1 MHWLIK
7 KIPFLTPRI
16 HSVLVSRLGH
26 RVEELQQYRRQVRN
40 LLDFRMDHA
49 GQWWNADRSSDVIR
63 FFRSFQDFRRFQST
77 STRVFSCFPLQL
89 GKKISFT
96 ILHVLDQVQ
105 RNQRLASEGIE
116 GNKADRWRD
125 SWLLCCEIVVPFDGT
140 VCQQIDDPFF
150 VFFFS
155 SFDLMKSFDLI
166 DMICARSSL
175 IDCLRRFVAN
185 WGEPAKLAFSSEDC
199 HIIHGIIMDYLDKNR
214 WKSINNNNDPHGI
227 SFLSPIF
234 WDFWASP
241 STESTSPSLLQVSA
255 VSVAA

>member
-49 GQWWNADRSSDVIR
+49 GQWWNADRSSDSSEASRISEG
-63 FFRSFQDFRRFQST
+63 FRAHPH
-77 STRVFSCFPLQL
+77 VFSHVFHSNW
-89 GKKISFT
+89 GKKS
-96 ILHVLDQVQ
+96 
-105 RNQRLASEGIE
+105 AS
-116 GNKADRWRD
+116 
-125 SWLLCCEIVVPFDGT
+125 
-140 VCQQIDDPFF
+140 PFF
-150 VFFFS
+150 MFWTRSSGISVWHLRVLKATRRTGDVTADCCAVKLWFHLMAQFVSKSMTHFLCFFFS

-214 WKSINNNNDPHGI
+214 WKSINNNNDPYGI